1 MGHTIEF
8 DFISD
13 EGLRCVGLALTHG
26 HRCGYAAV
34 PEGHVL
40 YGVRYGD
47 TLPDAVAFVT
57 EELLQGADISHR
69 GVMPMFIAALSGNIN
84 RLDVVID
91 VHGSLTFSKP
101 SDEHNYP
108 APSTEKVWWF
118 GFDCGHSGDG
128 KDFSIMDDSTRE
140 MYESRPFLFSEGPI
154 RSAEYVKQ
162 HCRLLARQLWYI
174 GQMVAQS
181 ALPAGTKV

>member
-1 MGHTIEF
+1 MGHTVEF
-8 DFISD
+8 DFISE
-13 EGLRCVGLALTHG
+13 EGLRCVGLATTHG
-26 HRCGYAAV
+26 HRCGYVAV

-40 YGVRYGD
+40 YGVEYSQN
-47 TLPDAVAFVT
+47 LPDAVAFVT
-57 EELLQGADISHR
+57 EEMIQGAELSHR
-69 GVMPMFIAALSGNIN
+69 GAIPFFCAAMTGEVN
-84 RLDVVID
+84 RLDIVID
-91 VHGSLTFSKP
+91 VHGSLTYSRGG
-101 SDEHNYP
+101 EGGYP

-128 KDFSIMDDSTRE
+128 KDFSIMDERTRE

-154 RSAEYVKQ
+154 RSAEYVKH

-181 ALPAGTKV
+181 ALPAGKEI

>member
-1 MGHTIEF
+1 MGHTVEF

-26 HRCGYAAV
+26 HRCGYVAV

-40 YGVRYGD
+40 FGVRYGD
-47 TLPDAVAFVT
+47 TLPEAVAFVT
-57 EELLQGADISHR
+57 EEIMRRADISYR
-69 GVMPMFIAALSGNIN
+69 GVMPVFIVALSGNTN

-91 VHGSLTFSKP
+91 VHGSLTYSE
-101 SDEHNYP
+101 SGEGNYP

-128 KDFSIMDDSTRE
+128 KDFSIMDDRTRE
-140 MYESRPFLFSEGPI
+140 MYEKYLGFYEGPI
-154 RSAEYVKQ
+154 RSKEYVEK

-174 GQMVAQS
+174 GQMVSQS
-181 ALPAGTKV
+181 ALPTGTEV